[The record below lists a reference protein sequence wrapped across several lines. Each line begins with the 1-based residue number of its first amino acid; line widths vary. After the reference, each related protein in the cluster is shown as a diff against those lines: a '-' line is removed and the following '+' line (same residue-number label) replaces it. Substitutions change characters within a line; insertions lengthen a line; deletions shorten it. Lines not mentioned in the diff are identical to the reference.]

1 MSKNSL
7 IELGPPQL
15 GQAEKDAL
23 CEVITSGWITMGD
36 RVRQFESTF
45 GAMHNTEN
53 AVAVSSATAALHLSL
68 VALGVGPGDEV
79 LVPSMTFVATVNTVL
94 HAGATPVMVD
104 IESVDRPH
112 MSLADAKAKLSDRT
126 RAVVIM
132 HYGGYIMDLAAWRAF
147 ADEHDLF
154 LIEDAA
160 HTAGLPEAG
169 QGSDAAAFSFFA
181 NKNMTTAEG
190 GMVLLRDAA
199 LVDRVRYLRSHG
211 MTSGSLDRVRGR
223 AVGYDVVECGYNYRI
238 DELRAALGLV
248 QLDQLQGWNA
258 ERVSIIDAYR
268 KAIAENLPEV
278 TVPFDAQH
286 ATSGHIMPVLLP
298 DGADRTDIMAR
309 LKAAGIQSSVHY
321 PPVHT
326 FSYFQDS
333 MGALSLP
340 STEAFGMRQL
350 TLPLHPKLDDYDVTR
365 VVTELKAALFDTDTD
380 TRKTGVR

>member
-36 RVRQFESTF
+36 RVRQFESAF

-112 MSLADAKAKLSDRT
+112 MSLADAEAKLSDRT

-132 HYGGYIMDLAAWRAF
+132 HYGGYIMDLEAWRAF

-258 ERVSIIDAYR
+258 ARVSIIDTYR

-350 TLPLHPKLDDYDVTR
+350 TLPLHPKLDDYDVMR
-365 VVTELKAALFDTDTD
+365 VVTELKAALFDTDMD
-380 TRKTGVR
+380 TRKTGAR